1 MRLRNYTIRK
11 NACQTLFCIFER
23 KTGCFPLFFACSVQM
38 AHRRANLSEALAR
51 LHGKIAYPRQ
61 IRERQKP
68 DKPALT
74 GYRQTSDLLARH
86 EPRRQIDVHI
96 LRHAHKPLCHHAPHA
111 HTAGRSVRCHTPD
124 NQIPVRHHAAQP
136 PVPAAHWQR
145 ADVVLRQEPRR
156 HGDSLL
162 RRNGNDPAAHDLFD
176 LHCSP
181 LPDKNRLPRRCRDRR
196 SFLLVWERGRQ
207 IIPVL
212 SYL

>member
-1 MRLRNYTIRK
+1 MPCSARPGGYSAKFPAGPPLPPSCSPAAQRHRPATPCRQAARAPAPADAAPARGLIDAPVRLRRQNAPRHNLR
-11 NACQTLFCIFER
+11 NAC
-23 KTGCFPLFFACSVQM
+23 
-38 AHRRANLSEALAR
+38 AL
-51 LHGKIAYPRQ
+51 GVVPC
-61 IRERQKP
+61 
-68 DKPALT
+68 
-74 GYRQTSDLLARH
+74 
-86 EPRRQIDVHI
+86 
-96 LRHAHKPLCHHAPHA
+96 RHAA
-111 HTAGRSVRCHTPD
+111 HND
-124 NQIPVRHHAAQP
+124 IPVRHHAAQP
-136 PVPAAHWQR
+136 PVPAAHRQR